1 MSKQYN
7 LEKQESSRLIGPLV
21 IEWDN
26 MEDNTV
32 RAFNELFDDTLHYPE
47 DEIVEI
53 LEPYTH
59 NGRLIKVGD
68 RKPEQH
74 LFFRESWYGNDRT
87 YLEVV
92 TPKGEVIGLYKKT
105 MTIAQDFGITQNYVN
120 AMLKSGR
127 IHMEQQFYVRK
138 RNKKDKR

>member
-7 LEKQESSRLIGPLV
+7 LEKQESDRLLGPLV
-21 IEWDN
+21 IKWDN

-32 RAFNELFDDTLHYPE
+32 RAFNELFDDTLYQPE
-47 DEIVEI
+47 DEVVEI
-53 LEPYTH
+53 LEPYPH
-59 NGRLIKVGD
+59 NGRIIKVGN

-74 LFFRESWYGNDRT
+74 LFFRESWYGDDKT
-87 YLEVV
+87 LLEVV
-92 TPKGEVIGLYKKT
+92 TPKGELIGLYKKT

-127 IHMEQQFYVRK
+127 IHTQKQFYVRK
-138 RNKKDKR
+138 RSKKE